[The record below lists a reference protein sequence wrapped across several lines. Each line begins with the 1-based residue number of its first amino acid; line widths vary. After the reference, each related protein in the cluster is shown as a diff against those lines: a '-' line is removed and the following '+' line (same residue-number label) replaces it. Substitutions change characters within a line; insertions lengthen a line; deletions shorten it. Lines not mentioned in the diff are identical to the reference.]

1 MITSRWLKPRSIDH
15 YEFSLS
21 AVPLMAPFLWFNKS
35 LASPGPSEDLE
46 ARSFA
51 EASLFRKHMTPGQL
65 PANSFPVGKK
75 TVDSKRKIK
84 LK

>member
-1 MITSRWLKPRSIDH
+1 
-15 YEFSLS
+15 
-21 AVPLMAPFLWFNKS
+21 MAPFLWFNMS

-46 ARSFA
+46 ARSFT
-51 EASLFRKHMTPGQL
+51 EASLLKKHMTPGQL

-75 TVDSKRKIK
+75 TVESTRKIK